1 LSPLKN
7 LRSDKKKIGIIISI
21 LILIIG
27 VIPLLIFTY
36 IPELEISYTIEPI
49 SLKSEDNIY
58 ISAFKYTPKGKKSNG
73 GIIVSHSFLGSK
85 LNMQPLSIELA
96 KRGFTVVSID
106 FRGHGASGGNFYRGR
121 VIKDMM
127 AAVNYFDNNV
137 SYVSEIGLVGHSLG
151 AEVAITL
158 SRQQPSKINATVAIG
173 GISEDIKGVSNL
185 LMATGIYDPG
195 FREENLLE
203 MLRKYTGNAYVEV
216 GMSYYGDFQNGNN
229 TKGFLSPF
237 SGHLTEVVD
246 PAIIFQTV
254 KWFEFAFHGE
264 VVGEI
269 FITATFLMI
278 SSYIALFGVILLS
291 SILII
296 YLGNFI
302 FKNKTVYPEKN
313 LLRGLRGITTRK
325 MLLFYTVPVM
335 IFQFIFYLA
344 LTNIYSGSATLS
356 TTRITL
362 TLVIGA
368 AIGTFLIYN
377 FILLNRL
384 DKFSYRDLFFK
395 IKKMCSVKPL
405 HSLIFGT
412 LSALLLILSIA
423 AVWQWSV
430 QKILPTIIE
439 IGEILLILII
449 SFPFFLMKEFY
460 FRSVQGQ
467 LKTVNKSEEYGAMV
481 ILGFV
486 MDNLLILFIILIGR
500 VNLAYLPAYALY
512 LLVWVIFS
520 IIHQVA
526 VSFIY
531 LWSGRNILG
540 STIFLS
546 IFSAWMLVVFFPSY
560 GFI

>member
-1 LSPLKN
+1 M
-7 LRSDKKKIGIIISI
+7 
-21 LILIIG
+21 
-27 VIPLLIFTY
+27 LIFTY

>member
-1 LSPLKN
+1 MSPLKN